1 MRPFGPFLF
10 IFLNKFIY
18 YFLKRYINIFKN
30 IIIICQFWHILL
42 YEAFGLFII
51 IITVRS
57 ALTLSIG
64 LNEYNCILGDSGK
77 SVGLI
82 VVLSYVILSL
92 SSTLCLYLVNYCLS
106 AYDSEYSMTL
116 GVNSS
121 VGIHCLVVM
130 FIALEVIIFSGVCW
144 AVSIDYSWFDVE
156 LDLPEAVIMSSLT
169 LLLFLNIFILPF

>member
-1 MRPFGPFLF
+1 
-10 IFLNKFIY
+10 
-18 YFLKRYINIFKN
+18 
-30 IIIICQFWHILL
+30 
-42 YEAFGLFII
+42 
-51 IITVRS
+51 
-57 ALTLSIG
+57 